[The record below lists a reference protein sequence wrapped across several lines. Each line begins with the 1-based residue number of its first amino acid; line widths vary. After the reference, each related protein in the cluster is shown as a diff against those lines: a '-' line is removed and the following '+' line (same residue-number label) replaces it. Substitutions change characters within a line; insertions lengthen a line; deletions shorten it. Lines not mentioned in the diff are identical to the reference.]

1 MILIG
6 ICGGTGSGK
15 STIAEKLKIH
25 FKNIGVVKILSDS
38 YYKNF
43 ADLNLEERSKIN
55 YDDPNSVDFELLSN
69 NLISLKNYKK
79 IKEPIYSYKSHKR
92 LKKSK
97 IIIPLNII
105 ILEGLHIF
113 CNQRIIDLIDFGIY
127 LDVEEEIRLKRRID
141 RDIKFRGRSR
151 QEVEKRYFKMCKPMH
166 NKYIDPS
173 KTYANIILKNNDIEM
188 KNILN
193 LISKSSAC

>member
-1 MILIG
+1 MTLIG
-6 ICGGTGSGK
+6 ISGGTGSGK

-25 FKNIGVVKILSDS
+25 FKNIGAVKILSDS

-43 ADLNLEERSKIN
+43 ADLNLKERSKIN
-55 YDDPNSVDFELLSN
+55 YDDPNSVDFELLTN

-97 IIIPLNII
+97 IIFPLSII

-113 CNQRIIDLIDFGIY
+113 CDERIIDLIDYGIY
-127 LDVEEEIRLKRRID
+127 LDVEEEKRLKRRID

-151 QEVEKRYFKMCKPMH
+151 NEVEKRYFKMSKPMH

-173 KTYANIILKNNDIEM
+173 KKYANIILKNNDIKM

-193 LISKSSAC
+193 LISKSFAC